1 MRGIARRGGTEK
13 SGTSSPFRA
22 LRVRNYRRYFVGQVL
37 TNAGTWTQ
45 SVAIAWIVLRETRSS
60 SALALVVAA
69 QFTPML
75 LLAAWAG
82 SIADRVNQRRM
93 LMLTNAAGV
102 VIASLTAVL
111 VSLGHRSVG
120 VLAVMAL
127 LLGCAA
133 AFEFPARQGFVGELV
148 EPAYFPS
155 AVGLNAATQGVART
169 AGSALAGLLIALVG
183 AVTCLY
189 VNAVSY
195 IAAIIA
201 LSLVDAA
208 TLHKRPPVVSSKGRI
223 REGVR
228 YARRHG
234 EIWFALVAI
243 GFMSMFAMNDQVTTP
258 LLARLTFH
266 SGPGLFAAFGV
277 VSAIGSTIGAML
289 IARRTEST
297 VRLLGVT
304 SLLVGI
310 ATFALAGSPTAG
322 IAIVALG
329 ISSVVRLMYVCATSA
344 RLQQETDPAFR
355 GRVMSFYLI
364 LNIGSTPVGALMIGA
379 IADASNPRVAV
390 AAGGVVAVGTG
401 VVALSRSRR
410 RPSPASTPSIASEA
424 AVAAS

>member
-1 MRGIARRGGTEK
+1 MRGITRRREAAGGA
-13 SGTSSPFRA
+13 TSSPFRA
-22 LRVRNYRRYFVGQVL
+22 LRVPNYRRYFVGQVL
-37 TNAGTWTQ
+37 TNSGTWTQ
-45 SVAIAWIVLRETRSS
+45 SVAIAWIVLRETGSS
-60 SALALVVAA
+60 SALGLVVAA

-75 LLAAWAG
+75 LLGAWAG
-82 SIADRVNQRRM
+82 AIADRVNLRRM

-102 VIASLTAVL
+102 VVAGCTAVL
-111 VSLGHRSVG
+111 VSLGFRSVP
-120 VLAVMAL
+120 VLALMCL

-169 AGSALAGLLIALVG
+169 AGSALAGLLIAVVG

-189 VNAVSY
+189 VNAFSY

-208 TLHKRPPVVSSKGRI
+208 ALHQRPPAGPSKGRV

-243 GFMSMFAMNDQVTTP
+243 GVMSTFAMNDQVTTP

-266 SGPGLFAAFGV
+266 SGPGLFAIFGV

-297 VRLLGVT
+297 VGLLGVT
-304 SLLVGI
+304 SLLVGV
-310 ATFALAGSPTAG
+310 ATFALAAAPFAW
-322 IAIVALG
+322 IAILALG
-329 ISSVVRLMYVCATSA
+329 LSSVVRLMYVCATSA

-364 LNIGSTPVGALMIGA
+364 LNIGSTPVGAVLVGA
-379 IADASNPRVAV
+379 LADATNPRVAV
-390 AAGGVVAVGTG
+390 AAGGVVALGTG
-401 VVALSRSRR
+401 VVALARSRR
-410 RPSPASTPSIASEA
+410 PAAPEGGGLRAEA
-424 AVAAS
+424 ALGAT